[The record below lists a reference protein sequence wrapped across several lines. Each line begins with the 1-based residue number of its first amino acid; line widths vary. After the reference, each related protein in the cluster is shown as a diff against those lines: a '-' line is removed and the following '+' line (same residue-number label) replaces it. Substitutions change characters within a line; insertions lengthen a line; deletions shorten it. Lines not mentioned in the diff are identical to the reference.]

1 MLKTSAQLIS
11 FVLHPLMVPTYML
24 IILMLVNPFA
34 FSVSS
39 IGDMSSRLLLIRLFL
54 STFFI
59 PVFAV
64 MMLRF
69 LGLVKSIEL
78 KDQDERIG
86 PYIITGIFY
95 LWMFRNFLSDSQIP
109 TIYASFLLGATIALF
124 VAFFINIFSKI
135 SAHTVG
141 MGGLLAM
148 VLITWMTYFDYQA
161 FVVDLPLLGRY
172 QISLFALFVST
183 IFLSGMVGTARLA
196 LNAHDQQ
203 DVYGGYLIGFAAQLI
218 AYRILIF

>member
-95 LWMFRNFLSDSQIP
+95 LWMFKNFLSSSQIP

-135 SAHTVG
+135 SVHTVG

-148 VLITWMTYFDYQA
+148 VLITWMTYFDYQT
-161 FVVDLPLLGRY
+161 FVVDLPFLGRY
-172 QISLFALFVST
+172 QISLFALFLST
-183 IFLSGMVGTARLA
+183 IFLSGMVGTARLL